1 MKKHKRKELGL
12 TALMLLG
19 AAFALAVIIAVS
31 FIFSIISVMTKD
43 PTSLI
48 GAFSLVTLILSGG
61 ISGFVTSKVNGD
73 GGVLVAILS
82 SVISAF
88 TILAIG
94 LIWKGGSMKLSVP
107 LNLCVFIAVSV
118 VGALL
123 GKKMPKK
130 SRHRYS

>member
-12 TALMLLG
+12 TSLMLLG
-19 AAFALAVIIAVS
+19 AAFALVVLILVS
-31 FIFSIISVMTKD
+31 FVLSIISNMTKD

-48 GAFSLVTLILSGG
+48 GAFSLIALIVSGG
-61 ISGFVTSKVNGD
+61 ISGFVTSKVNND

-94 LIWKGGSMKLSVP
+94 LIWKGGAMKLSVP
-107 LNLCVFIAVSV
+107 LNLGVFVAVSV
-118 VGALL
+118 IAALL
-123 GKKMPKK
+123 GKKRPKQN
-130 SRHRYS
+130 RHRYS

>member
-1 MKKHKRKELGL
+1 MKKRKRKEFGL
-12 TALMLLG
+12 TTLVLLG
-19 AAFALAVIIAVS
+19 AAFAVAIIIAVS
-31 FIFSIISVMTKD
+31 FVMSIISYLTKN

-48 GAFSLVTLILSGG
+48 GALSLITLILSGAV
-61 ISGFVTSKVNGD
+61 SGFVTSKVNGD

-94 LIWKGGSMKLSVP
+94 LVWKGGAINFGVP
-107 LNLCVFIAVSV
+107 LNLGVFIAFSAI
-118 VGALL
+118 GAIF

-130 SRHRYS
+130 NRRRYS

>member
-1 MKKHKRKELGL
+1 MKKHKRKEFGL

-19 AAFALAVIIAVS
+19 AAFAIAVIVVVS
-31 FIFSIISVMTKD
+31 FILSVISSLTKD

-48 GAFSLVTLILSGG
+48 GAFSLLSLILSGA

-73 GGVLVAILS
+73 GGVLVAVLS

-94 LIWKGGSMKLSVP
+94 LIWKGGAIKLSVP
-107 LNLCVFIAVSV
+107 LNLIVFIAVSV
-118 VGALL
+118 IASLL
-123 GKKMPKK
+123 AKKITRKK
-130 SRHRYS
+130 RHRYS